1 MKIQCLIERD
11 GVTTVMYNGVRMDFV
26 PNKHGDYICDVCNPG
41 AVDYLLN
48 TFAGKFYREY
58 EAPVDEGFYQDHEGV
73 ADEGFYQAPIVEQT
87 VDTEKPMSDNQAA
100 KEFYQSL
107 TNKEDVEKYCL
118 QDFEVNLSRRF
129 SLENMKEQ
137 VFAII
142 DKEYE

>member
-58 EAPVDEGFYQDHEGV
+58 EASIEAPV
-73 ADEGFYQAPIVEQT
+73 VEQT
-87 VDTEKPMSDNQAA
+87 ADDETPMSDKQAA

-118 QDFEVNLSRRF
+118 QDFKVNISRRF

-137 VFAII
+137 IFTII
-142 DKEYE
+142 DKEAE